1 MIAVPNPT
9 SMQAPIL
16 KRTVRPLNFAE
27 IGIAGRKTGIRIA
40 DTGQRDSYGM
50 ESMDAFFS
58 PGPTTGPVPVAAT
71 ATSFGIHDENAR
83 TLDSE
88 TSMDITTSRSR
99 VESPIASPR
108 RDSVPTTAVLPRRTP
123 VKTNIG
129 SPARRSDIARRL
141 DFGSVSREESVEASA
156 EKIVVPAAITGSK
169 RGLRPQHGKSKKP
182 FMISDYDVLEDE
194 EHASDSVGELEVD
207 SLEAENQ
214 LEKAD
219 KLEKENQ
226 APDEM
231 DAKMRAYRELNDREK
246 RESEENLKQIAQRMA
261 KKSMR
266 QVSQVKK
273 NGVLHV
279 QNTNVPAE
287 NKIAAAKKTAQ
298 VVAKRRIPDPPEP
311 EFECEAEED
320 DAEMEEASGLSESE
334 IESESESEDERFA
347 EPKPKRAVKAKSAPN
362 KTVPGKSQTGSK
374 SVPPKSK
381 AKPKTAPKPASQP
394 VKASRRSSQS
404 LALSQNIKRIVPE
417 PSGDSHHEE
426 DGMRRSKRVR
436 VQPLAYWRNERIVYN
451 LGERR
456 DSGPALPQIKEIIM
470 VDSPQSTSTTRTSA
484 QRKSRAGSIFK
495 RARAEEEL
503 SDDNN
508 DSEPDEVIG
517 EVNDFMDDEKIVKR
531 RLAVSGQAIPFL
543 QTASSSFKFA
553 KTFDEPGGFMASGM
567 VLLPVHGEKGSRP
580 SRHNALAFCVVE
592 GYVEVT
598 IQDTVFRLRRGG
610 HTIVP
615 RGVCI
620 LTLFHA
626 SH

>member
-1 MIAVPNPT
+1 
-9 SMQAPIL
+9 
-16 KRTVRPLNFAE
+16 
-27 IGIAGRKTGIRIA
+27 
-40 DTGQRDSYGM
+40 M
-50 ESMDAFFS
+50 ENMDAFFS
-58 PGPTTGPVPVAAT
+58 PDPTTGPVPLPAP

-99 VESPIASPR
+99 VESPVASPR
-108 RDSVPTTAVLPRRTP
+108 LDSVPTTAVLPRRTP

-141 DFGSVSREESVEASA
+141 DFGSVSREASVEASA
-156 EKIVVPAAITGSK
+156 EKLVVPAAITGSK
-169 RGLRPQHGKSKKP
+169 RGQRPQTGKPKKP

-194 EHASDSVGELEVD
+194 EHASDSAGELEVD
-207 SLEAENQ
+207 VLEAENQ

-231 DAKMRAYRELNDREK
+231 DAKMRAYKELNDREK
-246 RESEENLKQIAQRMA
+246 RESEEKLKQIAQQMA
-261 KKSMR
+261 KKSR
-266 QVSQVKK
+266 QESEVKK
-273 NGVLHV
+273 NGVLQV
-279 QNTNVPAE
+279 QNTNVPAAS
-287 NKIAAAKKTAQ
+287 KSAAAKKTAQ
-298 VVAKRRIPDPPEP
+298 GVEKRRIPDPPEP
-311 EFECEAEED
+311 ESESEED
-320 DAEMEEASGLSESE
+320 DADMEEASELSESE
-334 IESESESEDERFA
+334 IELESDSESERFA
-347 EPKPKRAVKAKSAPN
+347 EPNPTSTVKVKSAPI
-362 KTVPGKSQTGSK
+362 KKVARKAQTTSK
-374 SVPPKSK
+374 SLPPKSK
-381 AKPKTAPKPASQP
+381 AKPKTAPKPFTSASQP
-394 VKASRRSSQS
+394 VKASRRSSEPR
-404 LALSQNIKRIVPE
+404 ALSQNIKRLVPE
-417 PSGDSHHEE
+417 PSAGCHQEE

-470 VDSPQSTSTTRTSA
+470 VDSPQSTSSA
-484 QRKSRAGSIFK
+484 RPSARRKSRAGSVLK

-503 SDDNN
+503 SDANN

-567 VLLPVHGEKGSRP
+567 VLIPVRGEKGSRP

-620 LTLFHA
+620 LTLFMHLTNITRKSLLIA
-626 SH
+626 KCGK